1 LYPPWIAS
9 MANTDVATIQLLARE
24 TPGAMFNA
32 LQLAEKFENDA
43 VVSLLRKCLAA
54 WEHSN
59 ISALIDLCDE
69 SNRLKVFKEYVE
81 RHPVHH
87 AARSA
92 SGIAI
97 IKPVIRAHAGWID
110 PCDALA
116 AIYESKYGKAPKQAH
131 DRGVHAARE
140 RRCWGC
146 RAMLTGRRGWRRW
159 SCAKRQQAHVE

>member
-1 LYPPWIAS
+1 MYPPWIAS

-24 TPGAMFNA
+24 TPGAMFNDA
-32 LQLAEKFENDA
+32 LRLAEKFENDA

-69 SNRLKVFKEYVE
+69 SDRLQVFKEYVE

-87 AARSA
+87 AARSS

-97 IKPVIRAHAGWID
+97 IKPVIRAHAPELGGGLTPATPW
-110 PCDALA
+110 PQFTSPSTERLPSKHMTA
-116 AIYESKYGKAPKQAH
+116 ASMLRVREGA
-131 DRGVHAARE
+131 GVAG
-140 RRCWGC
+140 RC
-146 RAMLTGRRGWRRW
+146 
-159 SCAKRQQAHVE
+159 